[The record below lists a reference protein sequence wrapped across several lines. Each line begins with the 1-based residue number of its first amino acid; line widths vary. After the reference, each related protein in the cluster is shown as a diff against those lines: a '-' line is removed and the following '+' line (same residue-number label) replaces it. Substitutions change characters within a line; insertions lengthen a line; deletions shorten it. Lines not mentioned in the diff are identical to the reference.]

1 MKKYK
6 RYSEKKIIGILNRWK
21 ASGLSKQEFCRNE
34 KIANSTFGNWYRK
47 YKGQIKSDQENPS
60 MPAFI
65 PIELENQASPGKAG
79 ISPIELLFP
88 NGVQLRCTS
97 DIDIDS
103 LKRLIW

>member
-1 MKKYK
+1 
-6 RYSEKKIIGILNRWK
+6 
-21 ASGLSKQEFCRNE
+21 LSKRQFCRNE
-34 KIANSTFGNWYRK
+34 NIGHSTFSNWYRK
-47 YKGQIKSDQENPS
+47 YSKDIDPIADKPS
-60 MPAFI
+60 LPAFI

-88 NGVQLRCTS
+88 SGVQLRCTS